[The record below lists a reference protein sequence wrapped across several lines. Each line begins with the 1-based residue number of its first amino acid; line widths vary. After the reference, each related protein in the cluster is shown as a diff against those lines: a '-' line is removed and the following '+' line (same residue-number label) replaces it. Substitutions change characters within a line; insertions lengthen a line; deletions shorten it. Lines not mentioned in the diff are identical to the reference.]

1 LPPNPITAVD
11 LTVRDL
17 DRSVDFYT
25 RLMGLPL
32 LQTTDGSDLSDGG
45 DGSRRAVLSAG
56 AVALRLR
63 EVPGAADSGWL
74 PDDLQRGF
82 RHVGFKVSDID
93 ARAKALRERGVEFR
107 MDPTDAHGGVRIAFF
122 YDPDGV
128 HLEFV
133 QGQIAYDE
141 IDDQALVDAER
152 RLPAPDA
159 PRFDHV
165 ALTVTDLAATTDL
178 YRSALGFG
186 VAGRLVRH
194 DDPRGFLITFL
205 RAGST
210 VLEVFTYALEKGDS
224 PLRAGPVPVGLRDVA
239 FAGDAADLV
248 RRLEAGGT
256 RRVDG
261 DGLLVDPDGLPL
273 LVEEAV

>member
-1 LPPNPITAVD
+1 MPPNPITAVD

-17 DRSVDFYT
+17 DRSVDFYS
-25 RLMGLPL
+25 RLVGLPL
-32 LQTTDGSDLSDGG
+32 LGTTDGGGAPDGA
-45 DGSRRAVLSAG
+45 DGRRSAVLAAG
-56 AVALRLR
+56 PVSLRLR

-82 RHVGFKVSDID
+82 RHVGFKVTDID
-93 ARAKALRERGVEFR
+93 ARAAALLEQGVEFR
-107 MDPTDAHGGVRIAFF
+107 MKPTDAHGGVRIAFF

-128 HLEFV
+128 HLEFIE
-133 QGQIAYDE
+133 GQIAYDE

-165 ALTVTDLAATTDL
+165 ALTVNDLAVTTDL
-178 YRSALGFG
+178 YRSALGFR

-194 DDPRGFLITFL
+194 DDPRGFLITYL

-210 VLEVFTYALEKGDS
+210 VLEVFTYALEKVDS
-224 PLRAGPVPVGLRDVA
+224 PWRARPAPAGMRDVA
-239 FAGDAADLV
+239 FAGDGADLV
-248 RRLEAGGT
+248 RRLEAGGA
-256 RRVDG
+256 RRADG
-261 DGLLVDPDGLPL
+261 DRLLVDPDGLPL
-273 LVEEAV
+273 LVEEAT

>member
-25 RLMGLPL
+25 RLVGLSL
-32 LQTTDGSDLSDGG
+32 LDTTDGSGAPGGADG
-45 DGSRRAVLSAG
+45 RRHAVLSAG
-56 AVALRLR
+56 PVEVRLR

-82 RHVGFKVSDID
+82 RHVGFKVTDID
-93 ARAKALRERGVEFR
+93 ARAAVLREQGVQFR
-107 MDPTDAHGGVRIAFF
+107 MAPTDAHGQVRIAFF

-128 HLEFV
+128 HLEFIE
-133 QGQIAYDE
+133 GQIAYDE
-141 IDDQALVDAER
+141 IGDQALVDAER

-178 YRSALGFG
+178 YGSALGFG

-194 DDPRGFLITFL
+194 DDPRGFLITYL

-210 VLEVFTYALEKGDS
+210 ILEVFTYALAKRDS
-224 PLRAGPVPVGLRDVA
+224 PWRAAPVPAGMRDVA

-248 RRLEAGGT
+248 RRLEAGGA

-273 LVEEAV
+273 LVEEAA